1 MFDNTRY
8 HMYTVILLMEE
19 ILHQLIGSLYSL
31 YLFLQS
37 FIYPRW
43 LFGISSIN
51 SMGVSKNR
59 GGPPKSSIL
68 IGLDPLFSPFI
79 LVVFPPLFLEKA
91 VCFKKGW

>member
-19 ILHQLIGSLYSL
+19 ILHQLIGSLS
-31 YLFLQS
+31 LFLQS

-68 IGLDPLFSPFI
+68 IGLDPLFPPSI
-79 LVVFPPLFLEKA
+79 LVVFPPLFLETP
-91 VCFKKGW
+91 VCFKKGGE